1 MNKYCSSATKRHV
14 ISGIEIDLSGL
25 LLLSAK
31 EACKNSFIIALFL
44 VLLSSSAQAQNDS
57 GKPPLYVSN
66 ELGFGNFLS
75 NDLSLNTSLNTNYNL
90 KFGYIGN
97 IRTPESLP
105 KDFSS
110 GLLGLTVFSLGK
122 RPYDRLRNLYVS
134 VGRYF
139 PLDKRGVARFNFS
152 MGLGYTM
159 ISKPSNWIK
168 NNNVLLKTNYNWT
181 EKRHSTVSLIIN
193 PKIEIQLTRIF
204 GFSISPLIQ
213 LNNDLTYYGVGFGMI
228 LGRL

>member
-139 PLDKRGVARFNFS
+139 PLDKKGVARLNFS

>member
-139 PLDKRGVARFNFS
+139 PLDKKGVARLNFS

-181 EKRHSTVSLIIN
+181 VKRHSTVSLIIN
-193 PKIEIQLTRIF
+193 PKIEIQLNRIF